1 VSSAASA
8 SGDKR
13 EVSTSHVAV
22 GELVPIG
29 LVALAARPLRTAL
42 SAVGIALGIAAIV
55 GVLGVSSS
63 QSAALIAQ
71 IDRLGTNLLTV
82 TNGRTVQGTETQLPS
97 SAGQTAARVPGTQVV
112 SATLEVPDAQVYRT
126 DKVPAYRNGALSV
139 RATDLDLLAAVDGH
153 VRLGR
158 FLDAA
163 TARYP
168 VTVLGAAAASTLGV
182 ESLDRPCAV
191 WLGGRW
197 FAVAGVLDPLPL
209 APELDRSALVGIPV
223 AVATLGTDGDPSR
236 LYVRATTDSVVRVA
250 AMLARTID
258 PVNPEDVSVSRP
270 SDALAARAAV
280 AGSTSALYLGLG
292 AVALL
297 VGALGIANV
306 MVVAVLERRTE
317 IGLRRTLG
325 ATRGHVGGQF
335 LVESL
340 VLSAL
345 GGLVGVV
352 LGGLVTWLLATQH
365 GWMTV
370 VPAVAVWTAL
380 SVALGLGAVAGSY
393 PALRAARLA
402 PTDALRSV

>member
-1 VSSAASA
+1 MTRAAPPTGLPRA
-8 SGDKR
+8 R
-13 EVSTSHVAV
+13 VNAA
-22 GELVPIG
+22 ELVPIG
-29 LVALAARPLRTAL
+29 LRALAARPLRTSL

-63 QSAALIAQ
+63 QSADLLAQ

-82 TNGRTVQGTETQLPS
+82 VDGRTSQGTETELP
-97 SAGQTAARVPGTQVV
+97 ATAPITAARVPGTQVV
-112 SATLEVPDAQVYRT
+112 TATAEVPDAHVYRT
-126 DKVPAYRNGALSV
+126 DRVPAYRNGALSV
-139 RATDLDLLAAVDGH
+139 RATGLDLLRAVDGR
-153 VRLGR
+153 VRIGR

-168 VTVLGAAAASTLGV
+168 VTVLGDAAARTLGI
-182 ESLDRPCAV
+182 ETLDRPTTV

-209 APELDRSALVGIPV
+209 APELDRSALVGFPL
-223 AVATLGTDGDPSR
+223 ADATLGLDGHPSR
-236 LYVRATTDSVVRVA
+236 LYVRAATGSVADVA
-250 AMLARTID
+250 SRLAGTISPID
-258 PVNPEDVSVSRP
+258 PQDVSVSRP

-280 AGSTSALYLGLG
+280 AGSASALYLGLG

-297 VGALGIANV
+297 VGGLGIANV

-325 ATRGHVGGQF
+325 ATRGHVAGQF

-345 GGLVGVV
+345 GGVAGVG
-352 LGGLVTWLLATQH
+352 LGALVTALLADQH
-365 GWMTV
+365 GWTTV
-370 VPAVAVWTAL
+370 VPAVAVWSGLA
-380 SVALGLGAVAGSY
+380 VALALGGVAGSY
-393 PALRAARLA
+393 PALRAARLT

>member
-1 VSSAASA
+1 
-8 SGDKR
+8 
-13 EVSTSHVAV
+13 
-22 GELVPIG
+22 VPIG
-29 LVALAARPLRTAL
+29 LVALASRPLRTAL

-63 QSAALIAQ
+63 QSADLLAQ

-82 TNGRTVQGTETQLPS
+82 TNGRTIQGVETEQPAT
-97 SAGQTAARVPGTQVV
+97 AGLTAARVPGTQVV
-112 SATLEVPDAQVYRT
+112 AATTEVPAVQVYRT

-139 RATDLDLLAAVDGH
+139 RATDLSLLAAVDGH

-163 TARYP
+163 TERYP
-168 VTVLGAAAASTLGV
+168 VTVLGDAAARTLGI
-182 ESLDRPCAV
+182 ESLDRPRAV

-209 APELDRSALVGIPV
+209 APEVDRSALVGVPV
-223 AVATLGTDGDPSR
+223 AVALLGMDGHPSR
-236 LYVRATTDSVVRVA
+236 LYVRAATDQVVLVG
-250 AMLARTID
+250 AMMARTID

-297 VGALGIANV
+297 VGGLGIANV

-325 ATRGHVGGQF
+325 ATRGHVAGQF

-340 VLSAL
+340 VLSVL

-352 LGGLVTWLLATQH
+352 LGGLVTWVLAREH
-365 GWMTV
+365 GWTAV
-370 VPAVAVWTAL
+370 VPAVAVWAGL
-380 SVALGLGAVAGSY
+380 LVALGLGAVAGSY

>member
-1 VSSAASA
+1 MTSALPASRV
-8 SGDKR
+8 GP
-13 EVSTSHVAV
+13 

-29 LVALAARPLRTAL
+29 LRALAARPLRTSL

-63 QSAALIAQ
+63 QSADLLAQ

-82 TNGRTVQGTETQLPS
+82 TNQRTAQGAETELPT
-97 SAGQTAARVPGTQVV
+97 SAAATAARLTGTEVV
-112 SATLEVPDAQVYRT
+112 SGTAEIPTAQVYRT
-126 DKVPAYRNGALSV
+126 DRVPAYRNGALSV
-139 RATDLDLLAAVDGH
+139 RATDLDLLRAVDGH
-153 VRLGR
+153 VRVGR

-163 TARYP
+163 TSRFP
-168 VTVLGAAAASTLGV
+168 VTVLGDAAARTLGI
-182 ESLDRPCAV
+182 ESLDRPRAV

-197 FAVAGVLDPLPL
+197 FAVAGVLEPLPL
-209 APELDRSALVGIPV
+209 APELDRAALVGFPV
-223 AVATLGTDGDPSR
+223 AGADLGSDGHPSR
-236 LYVRATTDSVVRVA
+236 LYVRAATDEVVRVSA
-250 AMLARTID
+250 LLARTID

-280 AGSTSALYLGLG
+280 AGSASALYLGLG

-297 VGALGIANV
+297 VGGLGIANV

-317 IGLRRTLG
+317 IGLRRTVG
-325 ATRGHVGGQF
+325 ATRGHIAGQF
-335 LVESL
+335 VVESL

-345 GGLVGVV
+345 GGAVGVL
-352 LGGLVTWLLATQH
+352 LGALVTWVLARQH
-365 GWMTV
+365 GWTTV
-370 VPAVAVWTAL
+370 VPAVGIWSGLA
-380 SVALGLGAVAGSY
+380 VALGLGGVAGSY

>member
-1 VSSAASA
+1 
-8 SGDKR
+8 
-13 EVSTSHVAV
+13 
-22 GELVPIG
+22 
-29 LVALAARPLRTAL
+29 
-42 SAVGIALGIAAIV
+42 
-55 GVLGVSSS
+55 
-63 QSAALIAQ
+63 
-71 IDRLGTNLLTV
+71 
-82 TNGRTVQGTETQLPS
+82 
-97 SAGQTAARVPGTQVV
+97 
-112 SATLEVPDAQVYRT
+112 
-126 DKVPAYRNGALSV
+126 
-139 RATDLDLLAAVDGH
+139 

-163 TARYP
+163 TSQFP
-168 VTVLGAAAASTLGV
+168 VTVLGDAAARTLGID
-182 ESLDRPCAV
+182 SLDRPRAV

-223 AVATLGTDGDPSR
+223 AVATLGMDGHPSR
-236 LYVRATTDSVVRVA
+236 LYVRAATDSVVLVA
-250 AMLARTID
+250 ALMARTID
-258 PVNPEDVSVSRP
+258 PMNPEDVSVSRP

-297 VGALGIANV
+297 VGGLGIANV

-325 ATRGHVGGQF
+325 ATRAHVGGQF

-345 GGLVGVV
+345 GGVVGVLIGAV
-352 LGGLVTWLLATQH
+352 VTWGLARQH
-365 GWMTV
+365 GWTTV
-370 VPAVAVWTAL
+370 VPAVAVWAGLT
-380 SVALGLGAVAGSY
+380 VALALGAVAGSY